1 MASEKVDGVLFLTLS
16 NRKQIYELKKI
27 FARSINLSNVDA
39 KRWKLTLRKYK
50 KLNKF
55 WELKLYFDSELIDSF
70 AVIGIKEPTITLDNF
85 EVLNKRAEKMFKE
98 EWMYGIKD
106 KEGLESLIATV
117 DNSFFNIVPYPTIIS
132 KAAHFWYTIATRQ
145 MFHNGNKRTALL
157 TGLLFLQINGYKF
170 KIKDEE
176 ALYDISLNLANK
188 KMSEHELV
196 DYITKNTLIDFEFM
210 SYMWNEL
217 NRN

>member
-1 MASEKVDGVLFLTLS
+1 M
-16 NRKQIYELKKI
+16 
-27 FARSINLSNVDA
+27 
-39 KRWKLTLRKYK
+39 
-50 KLNKF
+50 
-55 WELKLYFDSELIDSF
+55 
-70 AVIGIKEPTITLDNF
+70 
-85 EVLNKRAEKMFKE
+85 
-98 EWMYGIKD
+98 
-106 KEGLESLIATV
+106 
-117 DNSFFNIVPYPTIIS
+117 
-132 KAAHFWYTIATRQ
+132 
-145 MFHNGNKRTALL
+145 L